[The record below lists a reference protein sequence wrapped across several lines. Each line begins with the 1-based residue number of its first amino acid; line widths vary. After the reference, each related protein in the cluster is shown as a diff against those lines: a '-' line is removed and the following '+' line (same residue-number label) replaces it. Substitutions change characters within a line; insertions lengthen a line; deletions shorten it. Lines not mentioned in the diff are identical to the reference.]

1 MKKTFNKAKTLYDL
15 EGYEFFEVPGHDGGR
30 NTVYICL
37 KDGERKGVLRIS
49 LLDDRSE
56 EDFLAETEF
65 VKYLADEG
73 APVADVI
80 KSVTENSLNVLRKTD
95 RPHMPYSLNMQR
107 ECCFMITVTSIVREL
122 LSKSI
127 SITWERL
134 SEAYIVSPRYISRS
148 ISASHILT
156 STTWI
161 TLIS

>member
-1 MKKTFNKAKTLYDL
+1 MKRTFNKAKTLYDL

-65 VKYLADEG
+65 VKYLADKG

-80 KSVTENSLNVLRKTD
+80 KSVNGKLVE
-95 RPHMPYSLNMQR
+95 MQR
-107 ECCFMITVTSIVREL
+107 VCCFMITVIGIVREL
-122 LSKSI
+122 RLKSI